1 MKKVLVGMSGG
12 VDSAVTAALLN
23 KEGYHVS
30 GVTLKLWRE
39 SGSADEDAANVA
51 AQIGIPHKT
60 IDYSKRFY
68 DTVVNYFTDEYKRG
82 RTPNPCVVCNREL
95 KLAALSEIAEKEGIP
110 YIATG
115 HYAVTE
121 KKDGKVFLY
130 RGKNRNKDQS
140 YFLYDITRSQLEK
153 LIFPLGIYS
162 KDEVREIAEKMNI
175 KIAKKPDSQEI
186 CFLPDGKYGEFIARY
201 AKELPPEGNI
211 VDKYGNILG
220 RHNGI
225 YNYTIGQRKGLGSF
239 GRPVFVT
246 KINVA
251 DNTICIGDDEYSD
264 TVRIRKFHATGDY
277 EPIFPIKATAK
288 IRYRAKEAEC
298 VATQCEEYVEIK
310 FSSPQ
315 RAVTPGQSVVLYS
328 GEMVLGGGVIEAT

>member
-23 KEGYHVS
+23 KEGYDVT

-39 SGSADEDAANVA
+39 RGSADEDAAYVA
-51 AQIGIPHKT
+51 SQIGIPHIT
-60 IDYSKRFY
+60 VDYSERFR
-68 DTVVNYFTDEYKRG
+68 DTVVDYFTGEYLSG
-82 RTPNPCVVCNREL
+82 RTPNPCVICNREL
-95 KLAALSEIAEKEGIP
+95 KLAALSEISEKEGIP

-115 HYAVTE
+115 HYAITE
-121 KKDGKVFLY
+121 KNDGKVFLY

-140 YFLYDITRSQLEK
+140 YFLYHITRSHLEK
-153 LIFPLGIYS
+153 LIFPLGAYS
-162 KDEVREIAEKMNI
+162 KDEVRSTAEKMNI

-201 AKELPPEGNI
+201 AKKLPPGGNI

-220 RHNGI
+220 KHNGI

-246 KINVA
+246 KINA
-251 DNTICIGDDEYSD
+251 EDNTVCIGDDEYSD

-277 EPIFPIKATAK
+277 EPAFPIKATAK

-298 VATQCEEYVEIK
+298 VATQCDGYVEIK
-310 FSSPQ
+310 FSQPQ
-315 RAVTPGQSVVLYS
+315 RAITPGQSVVLYS
-328 GEMVLGGGVIEAT
+328 GEMVLGGGVIEAI